1 MLRLVVLISGAGT
14 NLRALIAA
22 QRQPDSGFEIVAV
35 GADRAA
41 AGLDHAAEA
50 GIPTFRVDY
59 RDHADRD
66 AWGRALAAAADAWQP
81 DLVVLSG
88 LMRIL
93 PADLVSH
100 WSHRI
105 VNTHPALLPSFP
117 GAHAVRDAL
126 AAGAHET
133 GATVHLVDSG
143 VDTGPVLSQQRVP
156 IGADDDEA
164 TLHDRIKVVERQLLA
179 ETLTR
184 IARGDIDCDA
194 VARAAR
200 TSTSRTS
207 NPRLKETI

>member
-22 QRQPDSGFEIVAV
+22 QSQPDSGFEIVAV

-41 AGLDHAAEA
+41 AGLDYADDA

-59 RDHADRD
+59 RNHPDRGS
-66 AWGRALAAAADAWQP
+66 WGRALAAAADDFRP
-81 DLVVLSG
+81 DLIVLSG

-93 PADLVSH
+93 PAELVDH
-100 WSHRI
+100 WAHRI

-126 AAGAHET
+126 AAGVDET

-143 VDTGPVLSQQRVP
+143 VDTGPVLAQQSVA
-156 IGADDDEA
+156 IVAGDDET
-164 TLHDRIKVVERQLLA
+164 TLHDRIKVAERQLLA
-179 ETLTR
+179 QTLTR
-184 IARGDIDCDA
+184 IAHGDIDCDA
-194 VARAAR
+194 VAVATQPPTSQLR
-200 TSTSRTS
+200 THD
-207 NPRLKETI
+207 

>member
-22 QRQPDSGFEIVAV
+22 QSQLDSGFEIVAV

-41 AGLDHAAEA
+41 AGLDYADDA
-50 GIPTFRVDY
+50 GITTFRVDY
-59 RDHADRD
+59 RDHPDRGS
-66 AWGRALAAAADAWQP
+66 WGRALAAAADDFRP

-93 PADLVSH
+93 PAELVDH
-100 WSHRI
+100 WAHRI

-126 AAGAHET
+126 AAGVDET

-143 VDTGPVLSQQRVP
+143 VDTGPVLAQQSVA
-156 IGADDDEA
+156 IVSGDDET
-164 TLHDRIKVVERQLLA
+164 TLHDRIKVAERQLLA
-179 ETLTR
+179 QTLTR
-184 IARGDIDCDA
+184 IAHGDIDCDA
-194 VARAAR
+194 VAVAAR
-200 TSTSRTS
+200 PPTSQLRTHD
-207 NPRLKETI
+207 